1 MKTFTSIIVLLL
13 SHVNGYT
20 LNYIELFANKVTP
33 IALEVDAGLG
43 MDTLTFTI
51 EECVNAAVEQSGLAG
66 FDQNFS
72 EIASLH
78 KQIADSYKLPVLQ
91 LSGQYTYQSEVVSLP
106 DNPVF
111 STPEI
116 PKNQGKVYLEAQ
128 QVLYNG
134 KRATKSGAL
143 EQGNVEIQKKEW
155 ERDMEQLEDAVRELY
170 YALLLSRKQVDI
182 LGRTAEE
189 TSRQREIVAV
199 WVENGIKSAIDLYKF
214 DLLLLQQKRTISESR
229 SRVKQLSVQ
238 MEGITG
244 LDITGAKLQEPKNV
258 WPDKPSSWETN
269 EVQLLGLQQTKL
281 DLQHDLLASSRS
293 PVVGLFLQ
301 AGVGQPH
308 PLNFFNTDLSGYYLG
323 GIRLNWTIWDFNKT
337 TSSLRINQVYREQL
351 DHRRDFLND
360 KNDREYVMKSQ
371 QYEELQELMVLDQQT
386 VNLQQ
391 KITDLSLQQFEE
403 GLISSTQYLD
413 EKTRMDLALIQMEM
427 RELQI
432 GKIIYEANQLIN

>member
-258 WPDKPSSWETN
+258 WPDKP
-269 EVQLLGLQQTKL
+269 
-281 DLQHDLLASSRS
+281 
-293 PVVGLFLQ
+293 
-301 AGVGQPH
+301 
-308 PLNFFNTDLSGYYLG
+308 
-323 GIRLNWTIWDFNKT
+323 
-337 TSSLRINQVYREQL
+337 
-351 DHRRDFLND
+351 
-360 KNDREYVMKSQ
+360 
-371 QYEELQELMVLDQQT
+371 
-386 VNLQQ
+386 
-391 KITDLSLQQFEE
+391 
-403 GLISSTQYLD
+403 
-413 EKTRMDLALIQMEM
+413 
-427 RELQI
+427 
-432 GKIIYEANQLIN
+432 

>member
-1 MKTFTSIIVLLL
+1 
-13 SHVNGYT
+13 
-20 LNYIELFANKVTP
+20 
-33 IALEVDAGLG
+33 
-43 MDTLTFTI
+43 
-51 EECVNAAVEQSGLAG
+51 
-66 FDQNFS
+66 
-72 EIASLH
+72 
-78 KQIADSYKLPVLQ
+78 
-91 LSGQYTYQSEVVSLP
+91 
-106 DNPVF
+106 
-111 STPEI
+111 
-116 PKNQGKVYLEAQ
+116 
-128 QVLYNG
+128 
-134 KRATKSGAL
+134 
-143 EQGNVEIQKKEW
+143 
-155 ERDMEQLEDAVRELY
+155 
-170 YALLLSRKQVDI
+170 
-182 LGRTAEE
+182 
-189 TSRQREIVAV
+189 
-199 WVENGIKSAIDLYKF
+199 LYKF